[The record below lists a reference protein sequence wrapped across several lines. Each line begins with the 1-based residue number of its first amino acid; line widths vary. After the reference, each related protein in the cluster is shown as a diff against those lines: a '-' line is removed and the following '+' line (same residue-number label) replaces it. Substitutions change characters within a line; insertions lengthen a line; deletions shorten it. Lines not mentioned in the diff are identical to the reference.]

1 MEMDRENLGRR
12 IIELAR
18 IATAMHQ
25 EQALTLVS
33 RGGMPAEQ
41 QRDQLDPDSEV
52 GGADRRARQ
61 ARPALQGWSATL
73 QGRSNS
79 PQG

>member
-12 IIELAR
+12 IVELAR
-18 IATAMHQ
+18 IATAMHLQ
-25 EQALTLVS
+25 QALTLAS

-41 QRDQLDPDSEV
+41 RRDRLDLDSEV
-52 GGADRRARQ
+52 GGAGRRAR
-61 ARPALQGWSATL
+61 ASRPALHGWSATL

-79 PQG
+79 PHG